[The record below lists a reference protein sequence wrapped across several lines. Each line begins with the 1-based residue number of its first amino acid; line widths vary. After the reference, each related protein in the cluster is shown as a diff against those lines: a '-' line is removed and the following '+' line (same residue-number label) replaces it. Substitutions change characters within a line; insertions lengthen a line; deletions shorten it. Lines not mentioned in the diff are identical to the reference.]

1 MNDDPI
7 AKALDL
13 VPVSNDP
20 KELVVANDSSG
31 DEYTIAKENMDTIIN
46 VGTTALKELAS
57 MANASQDPR
66 VYRVLTELI
75 AAMTSANK
83 EIISMK
89 KTNSEIK
96 EPESKSGPT
105 TVQNNMFVGSTAE
118 LAKMLEGLKNNEA
131 T

>member
-75 AAMTSANK
+75 AAMTTANK